1 MPSDTEIYTI
11 NYTMLR
17 EHFFLLETAFANNL
31 YFYKNHVQTIRV
43 YLLKLMCV
51 CVCIDDKKRKIR
63 INKVK

>member
-17 EHFFLLETAFANNL
+17 EHFFLLETAYANNL
-31 YFYKNHVQTIRV
+31 YFYKSHVQTIRV

-51 CVCIDDKKRKIR
+51 CVYRR
-63 INKVK
+63 